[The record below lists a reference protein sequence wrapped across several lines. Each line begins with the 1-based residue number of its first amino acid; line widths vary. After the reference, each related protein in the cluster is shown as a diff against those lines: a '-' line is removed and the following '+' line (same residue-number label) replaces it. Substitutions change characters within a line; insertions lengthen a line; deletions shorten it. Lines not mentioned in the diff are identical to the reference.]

1 MLNSLAYL
9 EGLKQRGIHL
19 GLGPISR
26 LLDRLHNPQDAYK
39 TILIGGTN
47 GKGSTAAILSSIL
60 IKEGLRVGLYTS
72 PHLCDFRERIR
83 VNGCMI
89 ESDILAGLIEKIRAK
104 TDEDITYYEY
114 ATALAFLHFSQCAV
128 DIAVLEVGMGGRLDA
143 TNLVSPQVSIITNVS
158 LEHQEYLGRDLRSI
172 AREKGGII
180 REGGLCITA
189 STKRTVIDT
198 LQDICHQKGGTLYR
212 IGREIRVR
220 RSPRGSFSYTG
231 IHKRYTGLTLSLVGR
246 HQITNAALA
255 LGAVDLLSEKGM
267 GISDTSV
274 LEGLR
279 DARWEGRLEL
289 IARDPRVVV
298 DGAHNP
304 AGIATLR
311 EALLSDFSYRRL
323 IVVFG
328 ALRDK
333 DYTGMLKRILPL
345 ADMLI
350 LTRPKEERAAST
362 GDLVSTVES
371 RYLRHVEIVEDS
383 GEALARARSLAGRD
397 DLICVAGSLYLVGE
411 IKRSEA
417 DRASARRE
425 TK

>member
-9 EGLKQRGIHL
+9 EELKQRGIHL

-26 LLDRLHNPQDAYK
+26 LLGRFGNPQDTYK

-60 IKEGLRVGLYTS
+60 MKEGLRVGLYTS

-83 VNGCMI
+83 VNGGMI
-89 ESDILAGLIEKIRAK
+89 ESDILESLIEKVRAK
-104 TDEDITYYEY
+104 ATEDITYFEY

-143 TNLVSPQVSIITNVS
+143 TNLVSPQVSIITNIS

-180 REGGLCITA
+180 HEGGLCITA
-189 STKRTVIDT
+189 STRKNVIDT
-198 LQDICHQKGGTLYR
+198 LQDICHEKGGALYR
-212 IGREIRVR
+212 IGREMRVR
-220 RSPRGSFSYTG
+220 RSTRGSFSYTG
-231 IHKRYTGLTLSLVGR
+231 VHKHYGGLTLSLVGR

-267 GISDTSV
+267 DISETSV
-274 LEGLR
+274 MEGLR

-289 IARDPRVVV
+289 ISRDPRVVV

-304 AGIATLR
+304 AGIASLR
-311 EALLSDFSYRRL
+311 EALLSDFLYRRL

-328 ALRDK
+328 ALHDK
-333 DYTGMLKRILPL
+333 DYAGMLKRLLPL

-362 GDLVSTVES
+362 GDLLSTIES
-371 RYLRHVEIVEDS
+371 RYRRHVEIVEDS

-411 IKRSEA
+411 VKKSEA
-417 DRASARRE
+417 DSESARHE
-425 TK
+425 TE

>member
-1 MLNSLAYL
+1 M
-9 EGLKQRGIHL
+9 
-19 GLGPISR
+19 
-26 LLDRLHNPQDAYK
+26 
-39 TILIGGTN
+39 
-47 GKGSTAAILSSIL
+47 
-60 IKEGLRVGLYTS
+60 
-72 PHLCDFRERIR
+72 
-83 VNGCMI
+83 
-89 ESDILAGLIEKIRAK
+89 
-104 TDEDITYYEY
+104 
-114 ATALAFLHFSQCAV
+114 
-128 DIAVLEVGMGGRLDA
+128 
-143 TNLVSPQVSIITNVS
+143 
-158 LEHQEYLGRDLRSI
+158 
-172 AREKGGII
+172 
-180 REGGLCITA
+180 
-189 STKRTVIDT
+189 
-198 LQDICHQKGGTLYR
+198 
-212 IGREIRVR
+212 
-220 RSPRGSFSYTG
+220 
-231 IHKRYTGLTLSLVGR
+231 
-246 HQITNAALA
+246 NAALA

-311 EALLSDFSYRRL
+311 EALLSDFTYRRL

-333 DYTGMLKRILPL
+333 DCAGMLKRILPL

-350 LTRPKEERAAST
+350 LTRPKEGRAAST

-417 DRASARRE
+417 ERESAGHE
-425 TK
+425 TRMWRP